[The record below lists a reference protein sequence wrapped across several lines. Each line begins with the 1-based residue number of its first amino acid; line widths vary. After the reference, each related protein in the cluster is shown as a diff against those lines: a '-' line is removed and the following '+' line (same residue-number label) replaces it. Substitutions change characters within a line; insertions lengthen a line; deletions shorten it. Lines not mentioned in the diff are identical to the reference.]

1 MNELIATLHAVC
13 QERADQPALTFEGQS
28 LTYREFWDRVE
39 RMAAAYQRLGIQ
51 AEDRVVCQLPNSP
64 EYLISMVAAWISR
77 IVFVGVDHDLTG
89 PELVSLVDRTD
100 AVALLYQPRAG
111 ADDGMEP
118 LRTVHEAFPK
128 IHTIVRGTDEPVGT
142 TFADLLDD
150 SADLPD
156 TPRDYTGIDDLG
168 IALLLMTS
176 GTTGQPK
183 LVVETCRA
191 LWSKT
196 AAFLEAM
203 RPNSD
208 DVWLI
213 YPPMAHGFGL
223 KMTLMGL
230 ASGGRLVVMDR
241 FSPSGALDLVT
252 AERVTVLPGT
262 PAHLRMMLDRL
273 DGERHDVSSLRWGV
287 SAASPLPAAL
297 LEQVYA
303 VLGVEML
310 FIYGCSEGFY
320 TFTTDR
326 ADIEAGSVGRR
337 PMDGPAGTPADGHVE
352 IAALDGTGSVASGVL
367 GEIVYRAKVPVR
379 YWGQESVGVDGWY
392 HTGDLGII
400 DDEGRLHVRGRT
412 KELVNRGGLK
422 VSCVEVETALG
433 ALPAVA
439 DAAIFPVPDQVLG
452 EAIGACVVSADPD
465 APIDLEGLKA
475 ALRTSLA
482 RHKMPDRL
490 WIVDAIPRTKLGKID
505 RAALSTTVAS

>member
-13 QERADQPALTFEGQS
+13 RERADQPAITFQGRS

-39 RMAAAYQRLGIQ
+39 RMAAAYRKLGIQ

-89 PELVSLVDRTD
+89 PELASLVDRTD

-118 LRTVHEAFPK
+118 LRTVHEAFPG
-128 IHTIVRGTDEPVGT
+128 IHTILRGTDEPVGT
-142 TFADLLDD
+142 PFADLLDD
-150 SADLPD
+150 TAGLRETHHDHAAV
-156 TPRDYTGIDDLG
+156 DDLG
-168 IALLLMTS
+168 TALLLMTS
-176 GTTGQPK
+176 GTTGRPK

-203 RPNSD
+203 RPGSD

-252 AERVTVLPGT
+252 QERVTVLPGT
-262 PAHLRMMLDRL
+262 PAHLRMMLDRR
-273 DGERHDVSSLRWGV
+273 DGDRHDVTSLRWGV

-297 LEQVYA
+297 LEQVYT
-303 VLGVEML
+303 VLGVELL

-326 ADIEAGSVGRR
+326 GDIEA
-337 PMDGPAGTPADGHVE
+337 
-352 IAALDGTGSVASGVL
+352 
-367 GEIVYRAKVPVR
+367 
-379 YWGQESVGVDGWY
+379 
-392 HTGDLGII
+392 
-400 DDEGRLHVRGRT
+400 
-412 KELVNRGGLK
+412 
-422 VSCVEVETALG
+422 
-433 ALPAVA
+433 
-439 DAAIFPVPDQVLG
+439 
-452 EAIGACVVSADPD
+452 
-465 APIDLEGLKA
+465 
-475 ALRTSLA
+475 
-482 RHKMPDRL
+482 
-490 WIVDAIPRTKLGKID
+490 
-505 RAALSTTVAS
+505 

>member
-1 MNELIATLHAVC
+1 MNELIATLHAAC
-13 QERADQPALTFEGQS
+13 KERADQAALTFRGQS
-28 LTYREFWDRVE
+28 LTYGELWNRVE
-39 RMAAAYQRLGIQ
+39 RMAEAYRTLGIR

-64 EYLISMVAAWISR
+64 EYLISMVAAWISG
-77 IVFVGVDHDLTG
+77 IAFVGVDHDLTG

-100 AVALLYQPRAG
+100 AVAVLYQPRAG
-111 ADDGMEP
+111 AEDGMEP
-118 LRTVHEAFPK
+118 LHAVREAFPK
-128 IHTIVRGTDEPVGT
+128 IHAIVHGTDEPAGT
-142 TFADLLDD
+142 TFDDLLDGTAAPQETD
-150 SADLPD
+150 
-156 TPRDYTGIDDLG
+156 RDYTRIDDLG

-183 LVVETCRA
+183 LVVETYRA

-203 RPNSD
+203 QPDND
-208 DVWLI
+208 DVWLL

-223 KMTLMGL
+223 KMTLMAL

-252 AERVTVLPGT
+252 AEKVTVLPGT

-273 DGERHDVSSLRWGV
+273 DGERHDVSSLGWAV

-297 LEQVYA
+297 LEQVYT

-337 PMDGPAGTPADGHVE
+337 PMDGPEGTPADGHAE
-352 IAALDGTGSVASGVL
+352 IVALDGTGAVAGGVL

-379 YWGQESVGVDGWY
+379 YWGQESVAVDGWY

-439 DAAIFPVPDQVLG
+439 DAAIFPVPDEVLG
-452 EAIGACVVSADPD
+452 EAIGACVVPADPD
-465 APIDLEGLKA
+465 DPIDLEGLKSG
-475 ALRTSLA
+475 LRHSLA

-490 WIVDAIPRTKLGKID
+490 WIVDAVPRTKIGKID
-505 RAALSTTVAS
+505 RAALSSTVAS